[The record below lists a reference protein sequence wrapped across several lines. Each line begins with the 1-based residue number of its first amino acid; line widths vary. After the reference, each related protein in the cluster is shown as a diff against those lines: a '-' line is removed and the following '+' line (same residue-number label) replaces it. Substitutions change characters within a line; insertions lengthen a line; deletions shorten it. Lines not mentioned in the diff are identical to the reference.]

1 MSNPSAAATA
11 NDDNIQALIQET
23 AARFHKSNNDVLSLQ
38 KTAQDINETDRERRE
53 VLQDA
58 RATLQQLSRKLH
70 KSRTLGSRE
79 HVAPDSL
86 KHDDRMM
93 ELDQQRFT
101 LAREIQDLD
110 QDIGSLEA
118 ELHMLRKKSEELD
131 TKHPVTM
138 SADAGSNADAAAT
151 RRASTRSSMGPDA
164 DLLDDGEDSMSD
176 KANAT
181 AVLRLQLFRG
191 LGIEMLQN
199 EFGEYSKARIRS
211 KSDVHVVNFDQQLSS
226 HYLTNLIWD
235 FAS

>member
-1 MSNPSAAATA
+1 MSNPSAAATT
-11 NDDNIQALIQET
+11 NDDNIQTLIQET
-23 AARFHKSNNDVLSLQ
+23 TARFHKSNTDVLSLQ
-38 KTAQDINETDRERRE
+38 KTAQDIKETDRERRE

-70 KSRTLGSRE
+70 KSRMLGSRE

-118 ELHMLRKKSEELD
+118 ELHMLRKQNEELD

-138 SADAGSNADAAAT
+138 GADAGSNAEAAA

-164 DLLDDGEDSMSD
+164 DLLDDGEESMSD

-181 AVLRLQLFRG
+181 AILRLQIFRG

-199 EFGEYSKARIRS
+199 DFGEYSKARIRS
-211 KSDVHVVNFDQQLSS
+211 KNDVHVVNLDQQLSS